1 MSIQKTTVLFL
12 MSLFMLVCSSISYAE
27 IAGRVQFVNGEVQ
40 VTSLAGQVKRIH
52 KGDAVNEGDTIAS
65 AQAAS
70 AQIRMRDG
78 GMLAVRADTQFKIDG
93 YHFNGLQ
100 DGSEHSFF
108 SLFKGGFRAI
118 TGLIGKLNKANYRIE
133 TPATTIG
140 IRGTDHE
147 VFVVLANTP
156 MAKLVPV
163 GTYDRVNVGETSMSN
178 AAGTIFVLPNQMGF
192 AAAPDRMPEI
202 RPIEQNLYAA
212 QANAGGS
219 PSVVQLRPSVVDST
233 LTTMDVNVPI
243 TLPETTVIPLKPIT
257 AITGTPV
264 PVGGPVQTAPGPNN
278 PVSIITF

>member
-1 MSIQKTTVLFL
+1 MNIQKTTMLYLLTLFL
-12 MSLFMLVCSSISYAE
+12 FVCSPLSYAE

-40 VTSLAGQVKRIH
+40 LTSLAGQIKRIQ

-70 AQIRMRDG
+70 VQIRMRDG

-93 YHFNGLQ
+93 YHFNGQQ

-147 VFVVLANTP
+147 VFVVLADTP

-178 AAGTIFVLPNQMGF
+178 AAGTVFVLPNQMGF
-192 AAAPDRMPEI
+192 AAAPDRMPEL
-202 RPIEQNLYAA
+202 RPIEPKLYTA
-212 QANAGGS
+212 QATSGGS
-219 PSVVQLRPSVVDST
+219 PSVVQLRPSVADSA
-233 LTTMDVNVPI
+233 LSTMDVNVPI
-243 TLPETTVIPLKPIT
+243 TLPETTVIQLKPIT
-257 AITGTPV
+257 ATIGTPA
-264 PVGGPVQTAPGPNN
+264 PIGGQQTAPGPNN
-278 PVSIITF
+278 PISIITF